1 MSTILTSKQRATDSD
16 CFRRPNPNKRARDE
30 IRAVYLTS
38 WLVDN
43 AQPTSSDFSF
53 GRRGHLIESGTI
65 GRPIRAMNVAD
76 NLSPL

>member
-1 MSTILTSKQRATDSD
+1 MTSRGLQRVQGVLTSKQRATDSD
-16 CFRRPNPNKRARDE
+16 CDE

-43 AQPTSSDFSF
+43 AQPISSDFSF

>member
-1 MSTILTSKQRATDSD
+1 VPTSKQRATDSD
-16 CFRRPNPNKRARDE
+16 CFRRPNTNKRARAE
-30 IRAVYLTS
+30 IRAVYRTS
-38 WLVDN
+38 WLGVA

-53 GRRGHLIESGTI
+53 GLRGHLIESGTI